1 MINKVVLFVS
11 LGIAIAISLLGA
23 LFYLGGRIDI
33 TMLFNFIISGVALA
47 LLPSGILDFLYIRRI
62 REIENRIPDFLQ
74 DVAEASRFGMTLA
87 DSIISTS
94 KGRYGILT
102 KEIKKMA
109 SQLEWGVPVS
119 LVLEDFLERARTP
132 LTERV
137 VGTIIK
143 ANEAGGNVSDVL
155 SQVAQY
161 SREVQ
166 QLTKEKFSQ
175 LSTYGVVLLIS
186 FGVFL
191 VTILILNV
199 QFFPEMIKA
208 SSGISGSSTLTSSNI
223 ASINVT
229 IIPYVKMIFTAAVI
243 IHGVGDG
250 LMAGVLRDGRYES
263 GFIMSVALALVGYLF
278 LILLGGV

>member
-1 MINKVVLFVS
+1 MINKVVFFVS
-11 LGIAIAISLLGA
+11 IGIAIAVSLLGT
-23 LFYLGGRIDI
+23 LLYFGGEINI
-33 TMLFNFIISGVALA
+33 TTLFNFIIAGIALA
-47 LLPSGILDFLYIRRI
+47 LLPSGILDFIYIRRI

-119 LVLEDFLERARTP
+119 LVLEDFLERTRTP

-191 VTILILNV
+191 VTILILNI

-208 SSGISGSSTLTSSNI
+208 SSGISGSSSLSSSNV
-223 ASINVT
+223 ASINVS
-229 IIPYVKMIFTAAVI
+229 IIPYVKMIFAAAVI

-250 LMAGVLRDGRYES
+250 LMAGVLKDGRYES
-263 GFIMSVALALVGYLF
+263 GFIISVALALVGYLF
-278 LILLGGV
+278 LVILGGV